1 MIMSENMYSDFTL
14 QELMA
19 VAAAAEIKDGEKV
32 IIGTGLP
39 LLGGLLAQ
47 RTHAPSMIA
56 IYESGAIDCKP
67 LVTPFSVADPVLVPG
82 AAMQGGLI
90 DGLGMVHAGDI
101 DVGFLGGAQID
112 KYGNLNTHV
121 IGDYYSP
128 TVRLAGSGGSNDIG
142 AGCKR
147 TVIMMLHQKQRF
159 PEKVDFVTTPGYFD
173 GAGQR
178 EMMGFLG
185 DGPSVVVSTMGIL
198 RFHSKTKEMYLE
210 SYHPGVTI
218 EQIKSNTGW
227 DLKVAEDVKETARPT
242 PEVIRILREELDPTG
257 IFLKKN

>member
-1 MIMSENMYSDFTL
+1 MTNKYDDFTL

-19 VAAAAEIKDGEKV
+19 VAAAREIKDGEKV

-39 LLGGLLAQ
+39 LLGAFLAQ
-47 RTHAPSMIA
+47 KTHAPNMIA

-67 LVTPFSVADPVLVPG
+67 VVTPLSVADAVLVPG
-82 AAMQGGLI
+82 AAMQGGLMEAL
-90 DGLGMVHAGDI
+90 GLVHKGEL

-121 IGDYYSP
+121 IGDYYNP
-128 TVRLAGSGGSNDIG
+128 KVRFAGSGGSNDIG

-147 TVIMMLHQKQRF
+147 TIVMMLHQKQRF
-159 PEKVDFVTTPGYFD
+159 PEKVDFLTTPGYFG

-178 EMMGFLG
+178 ETMGFPG
-185 DGPSVVVSTMGIL
+185 EGPSVVVSTMGIL
-198 RFHSKTKEMYLE
+198 RFHRETKEMYLE

-218 EQIKSNTGW
+218 EQIMAATGW
-227 DLKVAEDVKETARPT
+227 NIMVADDVKETERPS
-242 PEVIRILREELDPTG
+242 PELIRILREEIDPTG
-257 IFLKKN
+257 VFLKKQ

>member
-1 MIMSENMYSDFTL
+1 MTNKYDDFTM

-19 VAAAAEIKDGEKV
+19 VAAAREIKDGEKV

-39 LLGGLLAQ
+39 LLGAFLAQ
-47 RTHAPSMIA
+47 KTHAPNMIA

-67 LVTPFSVADPVLVPG
+67 VVTPLSVADAVLVPG
-82 AAMQGGLI
+82 AAMQGGLMEAL
-90 DGLGMVHAGDI
+90 GLVHKGEL

-121 IGDYYSP
+121 IGDYYNP
-128 TVRLAGSGGSNDIG
+128 KVRFAGSGGSNDIG

-147 TVIMMLHQKQRF
+147 TIVMMLNQKQRF
-159 PEKVDFVTTPGYFD
+159 PEKVDFLTTPGYFG

-178 EMMGFLG
+178 ETMGFPG
-185 DGPSVVVSTMGIL
+185 GGPSVVVSTMGIL
-198 RFHSKTKEMYLE
+198 RFHRETKEMYLE

-218 EQIKSNTGW
+218 EQIMAATGW
-227 DLKVAEDVKETARPT
+227 NIMVADDVKETERPS
-242 PEVIRILREELDPTG
+242 PELIRILREEIDPTG
-257 IFLKKN
+257 VFLKKQ